1 VCFYGEE
8 KVKRNIALIIFKRV
22 LMLMRNIPDT
32 CINVDEN
39 MMGPEMNFTHYFL
52 HNINIDGNI
61 VDP

>member
-1 VCFYGEE
+1 MCFYGEE

-39 MMGPEMNFTHYFL
+39 MMGPEMTFTHYLL
-52 HNINIDGNI
+52 HNINIDRNI

>member
-22 LMLMRNIPDT
+22 LMLMRNIP
-32 CINVDEN
+32 VDEN
-39 MMGPEMNFTHYFL
+39 MMGPEMNFTHYLL

>member
-1 VCFYGEE
+1 
-8 KVKRNIALIIFKRV
+8 
-22 LMLMRNIPDT
+22 MLMRNIPDT

-39 MMGPEMNFTHYFL
+39 MMGPEMTFTHYLL